1 MLGNFNS
8 IEVEESIDKYIN
20 DWEDHFRRVRQTLE
34 GIHTARLPLITVF
47 DNLFTATS
55 GGINTAQSLA
65 DISAREVN
73 DAHGQLM
80 ATLKQQDSIE
90 ERHQDPI
97 RFVERLGGSEHYL
110 LQDLIGIKATMVGLS
125 KDYYGGFSLE
135 TNRALATLTGKINSL
150 LQAQSMLKLQV
161 KTICTALYR
170 RQNVA
175 NPSESSHH
183 YLQLIAVKKALA
195 DLKSQLSD
203 LTAEDEQIAKVSAFM
218 VDVHKEKVETI
229 IAEDRAACEKGLAEV
244 NIEDAPAALAD
255 SSSPDTTGSKAYAT
269 ADKYATAA
277 KTAAKSMF
285 NSFGR
290 GRGRSASEATGQRYN
305 ESYQTASL
313 ETVLEDYIAKIKA
326 QKLKQAAS
334 IAEIEQKVDD
344 IVRSAGETDQQALLA
359 QKQAG
364 KDEKIRYLYDQIR
377 TLCQSANGLAAGASV
392 NACRNEVQAASKH
405 ILKQGVE
412 GCMGVALTKD
422 VALGLASVNRDE
434 RGATDNVNQGRDF
447 YKFLHSSSVNIRRR
461 QLAKNISIPCAILL
475 SVTVMAAIVFKN
487 HAQIAVLKTTAML
500 SITATISGLLLVSL
514 IIYMVLHRKSRSR
527 SQGLRVSDSRHSL
540 KEDAMTFAKNKAH
553 NISKRC
559 SVLSKKCSNR
569 VAKIRNC
576 SLRGMFARAR
586 NSQPGVTLSYNTST
600 LRQEGV

>member
-1 MLGNFNS
+1 MLGDFNP
-8 IEVEESIDKYIN
+8 IEVEGSIDNYIKN
-20 DWEDHFRRVRQTLE
+20 WEDHFQRVRQTLE
-34 GIHTARLPLITVF
+34 SIHTVRLPLITVF

-55 GGINTAQSLA
+55 GEINTAQSLA
-65 DISAREVN
+65 DIRSSEVN
-73 DAHGQLM
+73 EAHRLLTD
-80 ATLKQQDSIE
+80 TLKQQDSIE
-90 ERHQDPI
+90 ERHQDAI
-97 RFVERLGGSEHYL
+97 LFVERLRGSEHYL
-110 LQDLIGIKATMVGLS
+110 LQSLIGIKATMVGIS
-125 KDYYGGFSLE
+125 SDFYGGFSIE
-135 TNRALATLTGKINSL
+135 VNRALATLVLKISSL

-175 NPSESSHH
+175 NPGESNHH
-183 YLQLIAVKKALA
+183 HDQLIAVKTTLA
-195 DLKSQLSD
+195 ELKSRLD
-203 LTAEDEQIAKVSAFM
+203 EFTAEDEQIAIVSEFM
-218 VDVHKEKVETI
+218 VKVHENKVAAI
-229 IAEDRAACEKGLAEV
+229 IAEDRAACEKGLADV
-244 NIEDAPAALAD
+244 DIEDAPAALAD
-255 SSSPDTTGSKAYAT
+255 SSSADTTGSKAY
-269 ADKYATAA
+269 TAA
-277 KTAAKSMF
+277 AKKVKDMISSITAI
-285 NSFGR
+285 R

-305 ESYQTASL
+305 ESYQTTSL

-359 QKQAG
+359 QKQAR

-392 NACRNEVQAASKH
+392 NACREEVEAASKH

-461 QLAKNISIPCAILL
+461 QLAKNISISCAILL
-475 SVTVMAAIVFKN
+475 SVTVMATIVFKN

-527 SQGLRVSDSRHSL
+527 SQALRVSGSRHSL
-540 KEDAMTFAKNKAH
+540 KKDAMTFAKNKAD

-559 SVLSKKCSNR
+559 SAFSKKCSNR

-576 SLRGMFARAR
+576 SLQGMFAKAR
-586 NSQPGVTLSYNTST
+586 NSQPGVTLSYNTGT